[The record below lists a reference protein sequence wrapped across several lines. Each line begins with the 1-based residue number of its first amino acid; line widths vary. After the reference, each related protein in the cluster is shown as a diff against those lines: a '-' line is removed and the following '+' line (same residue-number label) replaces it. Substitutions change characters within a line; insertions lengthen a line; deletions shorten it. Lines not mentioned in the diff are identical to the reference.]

1 MENQIFIFNGNKIT
15 FQFGNGDIMVNVTEF
30 AKAFPNK
37 NLSQIINSKE
47 IKDYISELSAIKNY
61 IATDLLI
68 VENVRGTWAHQR
80 VVLRIVQKLSIR
92 ELLSSAENLAVLQM
106 SFESSYKASNGKTN
120 PMYIM
125 NRYGFSCIVKQI
137 KKIFVRIE
145 KFYTFVMQNLH
156 NIFRGKKS
164 HKIIKPVRAVW
175 SGDILYLV
183 YVSSAAYGFLN
194 LKF

>member
-30 AKAFPNK
+30 AKAFSNK

-47 IKDYISELSAIKNY
+47 IKDYISELSAIQNY
-61 IATDLLI
+61 IASDLLI
-68 VENVRGTWAHQR
+68 VENGRGTWAHQR
-80 VVLRIVQKLSIR
+80 VALRIAQKLSIR

-106 SFESSYKASNGKTN
+106 SFESSYEASNGKTN

-145 KFYTFVMQNLH
+145 KFYTFVMH
-156 NIFRGKKS
+156 NTHNVFGGKKS
-164 HKIIKPVRAVW
+164 QKIFKPVRAVW
-175 SGDILYLV
+175 SGDILYLQ
-183 YVSSAAYGFLN
+183 YVSYAAYGFLN